1 MAEVRALKKGWI
13 GEKHLRTFM
22 LSLSKSLAF
31 AVLLL
36 VTRSFFAQTQPVELS
51 SQSGPPFRF
60 IVYGDTRFTDPANI
74 KAASPAA
81 RRALVQAIARAD
93 PAFISIS
100 GDIAYNGDDSNDWR
114 VWDSE
119 TEVWR
124 QRHITVYPALGN
136 HDLHGNRTTALANY
150 FERFPALQNNRYYS
164 VRAANSLM
172 LVLDSSLDE
181 TSGPQGEWLV
191 KKLDGVPSDVDF
203 VFLVLHH
210 PPYTASSDEAPG
222 GGHSARHPEQLLA
235 QMLEKCQ
242 KRMHARFVV
251 FSGHVH
257 NYEHHEHNGVTY
269 FVTGGGGARPYPIER
284 TPDDPLNGKSVNYH
298 YLLLEVDR
306 GKLEITMH
314 RLDLT
319 SGAAVW
325 TQPDSVEISV
335 RSAKAVTQG
344 Q

>member
-1 MAEVRALKKGWI
+1 MP
-13 GEKHLRTFM
+13 
-22 LSLSKSLAF
+22 LSKSLAF
-31 AVLLL
+31 ILLLL
-36 VTRSFFAQTQPVELS
+36 VAPLFFAQTQPVELH
-51 SQSGPPFRF
+51 SQAGIPFRF
-60 IVYGDTRFTDPANI
+60 IVYGDTRFTDPADI
-74 KAASPAA
+74 KAASPPV
-81 RRALVQAIARAD
+81 RRTLVQAIAEAD
-93 PAFISIS
+93 PAFISVG
-100 GDIAYNGDDSNDWR
+100 GDIAYNGDDTNDWK

-124 QRHITVYPALGN
+124 QRHIAVYPALGN
-136 HDLHGNRTTALANY
+136 HDLHGDRTVALANY
-150 FERFPALQNNRYYS
+150 FQRFPALENNRYYS
-164 VRAANSLM
+164 VRAANTLM

-181 TSGPQGEWLV
+181 TSGPQGEWLAR
-191 KKLDGVPSDVDF
+191 KLGSIPSDVDF

-210 PPYTASSDEAPG
+210 PPYTASSDRAPG
-222 GGHSARHPEQLLA
+222 GGHSARHPELLLA
-235 QMLEKCQ
+235 QMLEERQ
-242 KRMHARFVV
+242 GHTHARFVV

-298 YLLLEVDR
+298 YLLVEVDH
-306 GKLEITMH
+306 GNLKITMH

-325 TQPDSVEISV
+325 TQPDSVAISAP
-335 RSAKAVTQG
+335 SAKAMTQG

>member
-1 MAEVRALKKGWI
+1 
-13 GEKHLRTFM
+13 M

-31 AVLLL
+31 VLFLL
-36 VTRSFFAQTQPVELS
+36 VTPSFFAQTQPVELS
-51 SQSGPPFRF
+51 SQAGTPFRF
-60 IVYGDTRFTDPANI
+60 IVYGDTRFTNPGNI
-74 KAASPAA
+74 RAASPAA
-81 RRALVQAIARAD
+81 RQALVQAIAGAD
-93 PAFISIS
+93 PAFISIG

-136 HDLHGNRTTALANY
+136 HDLHGNRRTALANY

-164 VRAANSLM
+164 VRAANTLM

-181 TSGPQGEWLV
+181 TSGPQGDWLA

-210 PPYTASSDEAPG
+210 PPYTASSDRAPS

-235 QMLEKCQ
+235 QMLENCQ
-242 KRMHARFVV
+242 KRIHARFVV

-257 NYEHHEHNGVTY
+257 NYEHREHNGVTY
-269 FVTGGGGARPYPIER
+269 FVPAAAAHRPTQSSARPMILSTAR
-284 TPDDPLNGKSVNYH
+284 ASI
-298 YLLLEVDR
+298 
-306 GKLEITMH
+306 ITTYWWRSIAATS
-314 RLDLT
+314 RLRCI
-319 SGAAVW
+319 VW
-325 TQPDSVEISV
+325 T
-335 RSAKAVTQG
+335 
-344 Q
+344 

>member
-1 MAEVRALKKGWI
+1 M
-13 GEKHLRTFM
+13 
-22 LSLSKSLAF
+22 SLSKSLAF
-31 AVLLL
+31 VLLVARL
-36 VTRSFFAQTQPVELS
+36 SFAQTQPIELH
-51 SQSGPPFRF
+51 SQAGIPFRF
-60 IVYGDTRFTDPANI
+60 VVYGDTRFTDPTNTN
-74 KAASPAA
+74 AASPPV
-81 RRALVQAIARAD
+81 RRALVQAIAEAN
-93 PAFISIS
+93 PSFISVG
-100 GDIAYNGDDSNDWR
+100 GDIAYNGDDANDWR

-124 QRHITVYPALGN
+124 QRHISIYPALGN
-136 HDLHGNRTTALANY
+136 HDLHGDRTVALANY
-150 FERFPALQNNRYYS
+150 FQRFPEIENNRYYS
-164 VRAANSLM
+164 VRTANTLM

-181 TSGPQGEWLV
+181 TSGPQGEWLA
-191 KKLDGVPSDVDF
+191 KKLDSVASDVDF

-210 PPYTASSDEAPG
+210 PPYTSSSNRALG

-242 KRMHARFVV
+242 ERTRARLVV

-257 NYEHHEHNGVTY
+257 NYERQEHNGVTY

-284 TPDDPLNGKSVNYH
+284 TPDDPLYGKNVNYH
-298 YLLLEVDR
+298 YLLVEVDR
-306 GKLEITMH
+306 GKLKITMH

-325 TQPDSVEISV
+325 TNPDSVTISALV
-335 RSAKAVTQG
+335 AKPSTQG